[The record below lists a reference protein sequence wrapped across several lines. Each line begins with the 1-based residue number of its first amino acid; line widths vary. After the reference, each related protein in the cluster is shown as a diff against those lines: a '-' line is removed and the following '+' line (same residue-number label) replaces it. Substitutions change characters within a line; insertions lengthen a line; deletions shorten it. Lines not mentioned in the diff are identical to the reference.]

1 MKHKNTQPLYI
12 FNRENPQNSE
22 PQNGPRSGLDYIAL
36 LNSYYKLKSQQIR
49 KSFDQI
55 NIQFHFDAFNYF
67 YKWQK
72 VLVFS
77 LLQTCYS
84 YIQPNN
90 LSIALIN
97 SSY

>member
-1 MKHKNTQPLYI
+1 MLSL
-12 FNRENPQNSE
+12 PQGQNYEEDCANFCGLPIKIGNS
-22 PQNGPRSGLDYIAL
+22 AL
-36 LNSYYKLKSQQIR
+36 KLFNSYYKLKSQQIR